1 MIRRPPRSTRTDTLF
16 PYTTLFRAF
25 RELAGAEQAVASG
38 NRQRRQFDPTRGTAQ
53 AVFSHGTHE
62 MMQGLVAI
70 ASNQHQRTGGLERKH
85 VTHVTLLGSVL
96 TGPRERFRWGLLYRQ
111 RRA

>member
-1 MIRRPPRSTRTDTLF
+1 MSESQSQVATRISDERSLRVGTGRSTS
-16 PYTTLFRAF
+16 TTEVGERALDAHAF

-70 ASNQHQRTGGLERKH
+70 ASNQHQDRKSTRLNSSH
-85 VTHVTLLGSVL
+85 
-96 TGPRERFRWGLLYRQ
+96 
-111 RRA
+111 